1 MTGSYWRKSGKISS
15 ALAFVLSKMAGMI
28 TVSFE
33 GKRVGLSRED
43 LTISEIERIY
53 QIDSPGAHLKVKSG
67 AGFENIWPDRAGKFT
82 VPPNCFSA
90 IVVAMHRQENE
101 QENTCMPNYS
111 GGTGSMG
118 NRRGNSA
125 ATFFSPAFFN
135 ERFEPSTPASSFHVM
150 SRGRSKFFPQSGM
163 GSRPAPAVWG
173 GKGKKRK
180 SVESK
185 SFRLTFVDGDG
196 IFEDMWEIPID
207 LSQLQEMHGQYT
219 VLHVV
224 AEIERQLSE
233 EDAKLVVTDI
243 KGNPIRDMPS
253 TRGEALVSSYRFL
266 EQALITLMQVDSNIC
281 RGTFLSLFFQVHVM
295 KLT

>member
-1 MTGSYWRKSGKISS
+1 
-15 ALAFVLSKMAGMI
+15 MAGMI

-67 AGFENIWPDRAGKFT
+67 AGFENIWPDRVGKFT
-82 VPPNCFSA
+82 VPPICSSA

-135 ERFEPSTPASSFHVM
+135 ERFEPSTSASSFHVM
-150 SRGRSKFFPQSGM
+150 SRGRSKFFPQSGL

-196 IFEDMWEIPID
+196 IFKDMWEIPID

-233 EDAKLVVTDI
+233 DAKLVVTDI

-253 TRGEALVSSYRFL
+253 TRGETLVSSYTFL
-266 EQALITLMQVDSNIC
+266 EQALITCKWIQIFVV
-281 RGTFLSLFFQVHVM
+281 GHFYFYFFKYM
-295 KLT
+295 